1 MQTCF
6 AWTQVCFK
14 KWEISHK
21 RRGFRLLVRNQIW
34 QPWTHL
40 SMGPQLAELRSGCP
54 SVQACGRHTPPHP
67 TFLIDVPCLA
77 PESTCLCI
85 LAGLQAPSQER
96 DPDRSVKVL
105 SPFLSIRLCVL
116 SAYSLKSGLEPMGF
130 LFLSFS
136 FLIFKTRML
145 VLI

>member
-1 MQTCF
+1 MFNLVLFPPFLIKVQ
-6 AWTQVCFK
+6 
-14 KWEISHK
+14 ISSHGLK
-21 RRGFRLLVRNQIW
+21 NWKIW

-54 SVQACGRHTPPHP
+54 SVQACGRHTPPQP

>member
-1 MQTCF
+1 MVDC
-6 AWTQVCFK
+6 A
-14 KWEISHK
+14 S
-21 RRGFRLLVRNQIW
+21 L
-34 QPWTHL
+34 
-40 SMGPQLAELRSGCP
+40 
-54 SVQACGRHTPPHP
+54 
-67 TFLIDVPCLA
+67 
-77 PESTCLCI
+77 ESI